1 MESLLAALEGSAL
14 AQSLRF
20 SRWGYAGISAAHIFG
35 IALLVGAILPL
46 NLRFLG
52 AWPTTNR
59 SSLVAVL
66 VPTAMVGT
74 LIAVATGALLFC
86 VRATEYAELS
96 VLWAKWTFVAVG
108 IISAIVQHAHHG
120 LYLRSADDRTLRL
133 HACIS
138 LVSWVSAL
146 ICGRMIA
153 FAG

>member
-1 MESLLAALEGSAL
+1 MESLLADLEGSAL

-52 AWPTTNR
+52 AWPTTDR
-59 SSLVAVL
+59 PSLVAVL
-66 VPTAMVGT
+66 VPVAMVGT

-86 VRATEYAELS
+86 VRATEYADLS
-96 VLWAKWTFVAVG
+96 VLWAKWAFVAMG
-108 IISAIVQHAHHG
+108 ISSAIVLHARHG
-120 LYLRSADDRTLRL
+120 LCLRSADEGTLKR

-138 LVSWVSAL
+138 LACWVPAL
-146 ICGRMIA
+146 ICGRLIA
-153 FAG
+153 FVG